1 VKYLLACMLAT
12 FLPGMAQVGG
22 PLNTHVNSR
31 YSQAARFMSDA
42 DKGDARARFDVG
54 MLHEKGD
61 VVPQNHKEAMKWF
74 KMSAKDGYAPAQL
87 FLGLLYMS
95 GKSGEKDQIEAVKWI
110 RLAADQ
116 GEINAQSL
124 LGGLY
129 FSDGIVTHNYVE
141 AYKWLKLATPNSDAN
156 SAKTLESV
164 MQRMTPEQV
173 AEAERLVSQWQANA
187 HRKDSAGRVD

>member
-1 VKYLLACMLAT
+1 VKYLLACMLAS

-22 PLNTHVNSR
+22 PVNGYVNSR
-31 YSQAARFMSDA
+31 YAQAARFMSAA

-95 GKSGEKDQIEAVKWI
+95 GKSGEKDQTEAVKWI

-129 FSDGIVTHNYVE
+129 FSDGVVSHNYVE
-141 AYKWLKLATPNSDAN
+141 AYKWLKLATTNPDAN

-164 MQRMTPEQV
+164 IQRITPEQV
-173 AEAERLVSQWQANA
+173 AEAERLVSQWQAKA
-187 HRKDSAGRVD
+187 RTKVSGGPVD